1 MLDSPDKLS
10 PQEIGLP
17 DPTHAGNLVF
27 GSFCDT
33 SKLVNIL
40 SKGIKPRNGKPEQS
54 SYYPNV
60 VSLSAVGNK
69 GYADTSGIS
78 MGWYTIIQNAKR
90 FGSID
95 VENSFCYSF
104 ILDPDWIAGNINK
117 FVGVGEALRDKEFSQ
132 MFKVGPLTDL
142 QVDTSNTYDG
152 AFFEEVHFKDG
163 VIPPEALRGILIDE
177 KISDFMKAE
186 TNLRKAMDE
195 MNKTETKIKFP
206 LGIYDQS
213 GNLVELMG

>member
-1 MLDSPDKLS
+1 MLNSPDKLS

-17 DPTHAGNLVF
+17 DPTRAGNLVF

-33 SKLVNIL
+33 PKLANIL
-40 SKGIKPRNGKPEQS
+40 SNGIKPRNGKPEQS

-60 VSLSAVGNK
+60 VSLSAVGNN

-78 MGWYTIIQNAKR
+78 MGWFTIIQNAKR

-95 VENSFCYSF
+95 VRNSFCYSF
-104 ILDPDWIAGNINK
+104 ILDPDWIAGNLTK
-117 FVGVGEALRDKEFSQ
+117 FVGVGEALKDEEFSR

-142 QVDTSNTYDG
+142 QVDTSNTYNG

-163 VIPPEALRGILIDE
+163 VLPPEALRGVLIDE
-177 KISDFMKAE
+177 KITEFMNAE
-186 TNLRKAMDE
+186 TNLRKAVE
-195 MNKTETKIKFP
+195 GLNKTETKIKFP

-213 GNLVELMG
+213 GKLVELMG